1 MVDKMHPIIQIYGGH
16 VVPYKID
23 IYARISVYRMPE
35 VKITKEMMH
44 TEEEQPHLSPVVFGS
59 FILLKIYELQS
70 MISNKKNACQQMKIV
85 AGFYVIKN

>member
-1 MVDKMHPIIQIYGGH
+1 
-16 VVPYKID
+16 
-23 IYARISVYRMPE
+23 MPE

-44 TEEEQPHLSPVVFGS
+44 IEEEQPLSPVVFGS